1 LCGGRGKET
10 VATVPI
16 NCYDIDKVFIAVSA
30 VRKIVKKEVNG
41 MPVLPKVNELG
52 FFEIRLES
60 IGGLGA
66 NLAGKMLAEAGVV
79 GAGLNGVSFSSY
91 GSEKKGSPV
100 KAHIRFC
107 DNDTQ
112 IRATSPV
119 ERPHIVGIFHE
130 ALYKTNNVISGIYED
145 SVVLVNSSKTPEQL
159 KEKMGLKGGTIAI
172 VDATG
177 IALEEKNRVNMA
189 MLGALFRL
197 CDFLNPDTMRDV
209 IRKSLE
215 KKYPQAVQPALNTF
229 ERGYN
234 EVTFQTFQLPAGETM
249 PEPVRQDT
257 PVLGYETQPLGG
269 TIINPGNSILKDLSI
284 SRNGMMPHFDS
295 DKCIHCASCDNVC
308 PDFCFVWEERPDK
321 KGRPQMFLLGID
333 YQYCK
338 GCLKC
343 VTACPT
349 EALSEARETDGYAE
363 EHRVP
368 HRFDLAEGVKIS

>member
-1 LCGGRGKET
+1 MAE
-10 VATVPI
+10 
-16 NCYDIDKVFIAVSA
+16 
-30 VRKIVKKEVNG
+30 
-41 MPVLPKVNELG
+41 LPRTNELG

-79 GAGLNGVSFSSY
+79 GSGFNGVSFSSY

-107 DNDTQ
+107 DTNTNIRDT
-112 IRATSPV
+112 TPV

-130 ALYKTNNVISGIYED
+130 NLSRTINVISGIYED
-145 SVVLVNSSKTPEQL
+145 SIVLVNSAKTPEQL
-159 KEKMGLKGGTIAI
+159 KEKLKLMGGTIAV

-189 MLGALFRL
+189 MLGGMFRL
-197 CDFLNPDTMRDV
+197 CDFLDPEHMKGI

-215 KKYPQAVQPALNTF
+215 KKYPQAVEPALRTF
-229 ERGYN
+229 DRGYE
-234 EVTFQTFQLPAGETM
+234 EVTFQQFDLPEGMEM
-249 PEPVRQDT
+249 PKPTRWDI

-269 TIINPGNSILKDLSI
+269 TITNPGNSILKDLSI
-284 SRNGMMPHFDS
+284 SRQGMMPHFHE
-295 DKCIHCASCDNVC
+295 DKCIHCALCDTAC
-308 PDFCFVWEERPDK
+308 PDFCFVWEEKEDA
-321 KGRPQMFLLGID
+321 KGRMQMFLQGID

-349 EALSEARETDGYAE
+349 DALQSARETEGYGE

-368 HRFDLAEGVKIS
+368 HRFDWAN